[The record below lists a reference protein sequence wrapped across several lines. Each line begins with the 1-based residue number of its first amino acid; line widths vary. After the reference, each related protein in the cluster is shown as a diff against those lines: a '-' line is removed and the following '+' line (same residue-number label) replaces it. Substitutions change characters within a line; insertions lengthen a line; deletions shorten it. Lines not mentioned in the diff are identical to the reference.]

1 MAKVI
6 SISDDVYDLLKS
18 LKREGESFSDV
29 IKRLA
34 KRSSISNFS
43 GTLSKNSAE
52 EVEKVIESL
61 NEKMKEGMRY
71 LYADRHKH
79 IDRHSES

>member
-34 KRSSISNFS
+34 KKSTISNFS
-43 GTLSKNSAE
+43 GVLSKDSAE
-52 EVEKVIESL
+52 EIEKVIKNL
-61 NEKMKEGMRY
+61 NEMMKERMRG
-71 LYADRHKH
+71 L
-79 IDRHSES
+79 